1 MTKKSFIWYSFRTI
15 LCSALLYSALLSLT
29 LSDEVHYSPHRRS
42 PAGERGSHT
51 YNTVQY
57 SAVEWRRR
65 GRKRRGRRRSVR
77 SKRDGGWR
85 VVRETGEKTGQGR
98 TN

>member
-1 MTKKSFIWYSFRTI
+1 MSDKSDDKSFIWYSFRII

-29 LSDEVHYSPHRRS
+29 LSDEVHYSPDRRS

-57 SAVEWRRR
+57 STVQW
-65 GRKRRGRRRSVR
+65 S
-77 SKRDGGWR
+77 GGEEEGGGEE
-85 VVRETGEKTGQGR
+85 REEEECEE
-98 TN
+98 